1 MGDPEFRIEGR
12 PTMKSGPWWQTED
25 PKNPESKLVNFDKD
39 MFVRAVKDYKAGAQ
53 ARGDVAMGFEEVDHS
68 DVAYDWLRDP
78 TEIVRVKEVAA
89 RRAEGRGPPKKGE
102 YRLEFER
109 FPSTD
114 IFWVMS
120 CFIGQGKRSQ
130 MKRK

>member
-78 TEIVRVKEVAA
+78 TEIVRV
-89 RRAEGRGPPKKGE
+89 RRWQHV
-102 YRLEFER
+102 ER
-109 FPSTD
+109 RVEDRQRRVSIDSNLSVFRVLIS
-114 IFWVMS
+114 FGS
-120 CFIGQGKRSQ
+120 CHVL
-130 MKRK
+130 